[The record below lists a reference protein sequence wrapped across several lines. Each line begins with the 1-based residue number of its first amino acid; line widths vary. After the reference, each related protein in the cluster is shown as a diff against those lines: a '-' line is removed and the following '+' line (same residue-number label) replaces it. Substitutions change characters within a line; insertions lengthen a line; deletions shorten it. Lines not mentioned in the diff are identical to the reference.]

1 MIERVHEIAAAIAAA
16 VEEQGAAT
24 REISRSTVQA
34 AAGTREAASHI
45 AGVTDAAGESGAAA
59 REGLE
64 TARELSRQ
72 AEALGD
78 ELASF
83 LRGVRAG

>member
-1 MIERVHEIAAAIAAA
+1 VPIERVHEIAAA

-24 REISRSTVQA
+24 REISRSTAQA
-34 AAGTREAASHI
+34 AAGTRKAASNI

-64 TARELSRQ
+64 TACKLSQQ
-72 AEALGD
+72 AEALD
-78 ELASF
+78 EELASF
-83 LRGVRAG
+83 LRSVRAG